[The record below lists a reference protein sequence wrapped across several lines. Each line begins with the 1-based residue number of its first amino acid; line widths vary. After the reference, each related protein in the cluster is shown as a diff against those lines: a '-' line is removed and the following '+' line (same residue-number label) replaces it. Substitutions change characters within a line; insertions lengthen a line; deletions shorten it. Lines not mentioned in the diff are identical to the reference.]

1 MSLSGMR
8 MSALGYRTD
17 VLGSAGTACL
27 PACGCV
33 CLQGTELRSCLCF
46 SGASPTETRMF
57 TGGLCTLL
65 DQPDVQSASG
75 AWGTAFTESFH
86 VVDSNVATC
95 KDRVV
100 TPPALTSIQNAGAKY
115 LKCLHILW
123 GKLPYKYKVFWFCTN
138 TTGFSLSK

>member
-1 MSLSGMR
+1 MFWGLL
-8 MSALGYRTD
+8 A
-17 VLGSAGTACL
+17 L
-27 PACGCV
+27 PACMQSCV
-33 CLQGTELRSCLCF
+33 SAGNRAQELPVFLRCSAW
-46 SGASPTETRMF
+46 SASPTETRMF

-75 AWGTAFTESFH
+75 AWGTAFTESL
-86 VVDSNVATC
+86 VDSNVATC

-115 LKCLHILW
+115 LKCFHILW